1 MALRAAALDWAA
13 EEPLGEAELE
23 VAEVRQVGAEQVVVV
38 QATETGERA
47 VAETAA
53 ADSVEW
59 PPDAAPASAWEPS
72 FASAGKRSPIGGG

>member
-13 EEPLGEAELE
+13 EEAELE
-23 VAEVRQVGAEQVVVV
+23 EVQQVGTEQVVVVV